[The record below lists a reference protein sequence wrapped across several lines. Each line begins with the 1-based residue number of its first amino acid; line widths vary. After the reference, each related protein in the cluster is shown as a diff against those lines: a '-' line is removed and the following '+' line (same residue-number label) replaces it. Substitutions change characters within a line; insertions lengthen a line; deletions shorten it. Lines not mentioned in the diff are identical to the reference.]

1 MNYEESAENLSKE
14 KIISLL
20 KLDEQ
25 NQLLQKQFTEIKQK
39 LSEAEQLLAWFKKQ
53 MFGKKS
59 EKRYSDLPESDSLQL
74 YLNQHLQEQA
84 QAVAE
89 VKQSEKTEV
98 STYQRGKAK
107 KIDLANAVSETGL
120 RFDDTV
126 PVKTIKVPNKEI
138 EGLNPE
144 DYEVIS
150 TKITYHLAQTNCY
163 QVLKYEMDVIKI
175 KASQKLI
182 TTPAPPAIFE
192 NSIADISFL
201 ARLGIDKFLYH
212 MPLYRQ
218 EQRLKASGIK
228 ISRGTLVEYIHRLA
242 LLLEPIYKAQ
252 VKSILK
258 SLILAMDEVPIKAG
272 VDKEK
277 HQMQKCYFWP
287 MYGEEK
293 EVAFHFSPTRS
304 AKVLLETLK
313 TNFTGI
319 LLTDGYS
326 AYVNYAAAN
335 KEVTHALCWSHAR
348 RYFVKAEN
356 IEPSLAKTA
365 LDYIQKLYKIE
376 EKIKNKEPL
385 ARQTV
390 RGSHS
395 KLIVDDFF
403 QWLKDQRTKHS
414 LLPNSPFTKAMN
426 YCLEREQGLRVF
438 LTEPDLPLDTN
449 HVERQIRPVVIG
461 RKNWLFCFSE
471 AGAEHAGI
479 IFSLIATCRLH
490 EIDPYTYLVD
500 VLQRVHTHSNL
511 KVDELTP
518 RLWKEKFAQ
527 NPLKSDID
535 L

>member
-1 MNYEESAENLSKE
+1 MNYAEIAENLSKE

-20 KLDEQ
+20 KIEEQ
-25 NQLLQKQFTEIKQK
+25 FLAVQTK
-39 LSEAEQLLAWFKKQ
+39 LSEAEQLLAWFKNQ
-53 MFGKKS
+53 IFGKKS
-59 EKRYSDLPESDSLQL
+59 EKRYSDLPVPDSLQL
-74 YLNQHLQEQA
+74 YLNQALQEQA
-84 QAVAE
+84 E
-89 VKQSEKTEV
+89 VKTSEKTEV

-107 KIDLANAVSETGL
+107 KIALENAVSEKGL

-126 PVKTIKVPNKEI
+126 PVKVIKVPNKEI
-138 EGLNPE
+138 EGLTPE
-144 DYEVIS
+144 DYEVL
-150 TKITYHLAQTNCY
+150 TTNTAHRLAQTSSY
-163 QVLKYEMDVIKI
+163 FVLKYEMDVVKI
-175 KASQKLI
+175 KKTKEII
-182 TTPAPPAIFE
+182 TAETPTAVFE
-192 NSIADISFL
+192 GSFADVSFL

-218 EQRLKASGIK
+218 EQRLKAAGIK
-228 ISRGTLVEYIHRLA
+228 VSRATLVEYIHRLA

-258 SLILAMDEVPIKAG
+258 SLILAMDEVPVKAG
-272 VDKEK
+272 VDKAK
-277 HQMQKCYFWP
+277 HKMHRGYFWP
-287 MYGEEK
+287 MYGEQK
-293 EVAFHFSPTRS
+293 EVAFHFAPSRS
-304 AKVLLETLK
+304 AQVLLETLK
-313 TNFTGI
+313 ANFTGI

-335 KEVTHALCWSHAR
+335 KEVTHALCWSHTR
-348 RYFVKAEN
+348 RYFIKAEEL
-356 IEPSLAKTA
+356 EPSLVKTA

-376 EKIKNKEPL
+376 EEIKDKEPL
-385 ARQTV
+385 ARQEA
-390 RGSHS
+390 RGSYS
-395 KLIVDDFF
+395 KQIVDDFF

-414 LLPNSPFTKAMN
+414 LLPNSSFTKAMN

-438 LTEPDLPLDTN
+438 LAEPDLPLDTN

-500 VLQRVHTHSNL
+500 VLQRVQTHSNL
-511 KVDELTP
+511 KVEELTP

-527 NPLKSDID
+527 NPLKSDVD